1 MFDRGISAF
10 KRLKN
15 ETRLTDGHW
24 RLMDVLCHYTTPCQ
38 TYTKADVYR
47 EYEGHSNPFAQFL
60 HHFCKRYAGEVAVA
74 WANWNEEMSP
84 LPRDA
89 ELLGQQWASD
99 EANFKALRNL
109 NRHVSTNA
117 STGERLVSPSLDLTT
132 LGNTNIIVNFPGEN
146 GYWHLN
152 GGAISLP
159 ELFEQFGEHYTVA
172 ELFLWYHQA
181 PKVCRR
187 RVHAWGHLDV
197 KAANLQRL
205 ETYGTRAH
213 QKWSIGS

>member
-1 MFDRGISAF
+1 MFDRAISAL
-10 KRLKN
+10 KKLKN
-15 ETRLTDGHW
+15 EPEIKDGRW
-24 RLMDVLCHYTTPCQ
+24 RLMKKLCHYTSPWQ
-38 TYTKADVYR
+38 TYTEADVNR
-47 EYEGHSNPFAQFL
+47 EYEGHYNPFAKFL
-60 HHFCKRYAGEVAVA
+60 HHFCQRYAGEVAVA
-74 WANWNEEMSP
+74 GANWNAEYSP

-89 ELLGQQWASD
+89 ELWDQQWASD

-152 GGAISLP
+152 GGAITLP

-187 RVHAWGHLDV
+187 RVHAWGHPDV

-205 ETYGTRAH
+205 ETYGNRSH
-213 QKWSIGS
+213 QDR